1 MPSPDPLDTDAGR
14 PDGAPPAI
22 ADDARPAAPPAGD
35 ALAAAAPNVVVERL
49 AAAVMSTAKGVRG
62 RVLYVGWSPD
72 DLPAATGRRDELS
85 GGARQELDHYLATG
99 LDIRRVPFARIVP
112 ASYLICGPV
121 IDFADARDR
130 VAEDQVQ
137 YTCLDATGE
146 RREYAVGELGIL
158 RGITLA
164 RQPWQAYAGGG
175 MDVAVSTVPLY
186 SVIAPLPDPTGE
198 TGLAMLFEPT
208 IPGASNEA
216 AFRSFVRMTI
226 GRLLVLDESQ
236 PPASRRGYLDVAGR
250 MAGVPPTSGL
260 LKTLV
265 SLRGMGFV
273 DFDDSWLRDMQRRG
287 KQLQGGVIR
296 FLRAIGMVEVTDGLL
311 RELSDPRPDYDV
323 DPLDTSRLVDMAE
336 QMYGVAAGRFG
347 L

>member
-1 MPSPDPLDTDAGR
+1 MASPE
-14 PDGAPPAI
+14 PPAV
-22 ADDARPAAPPAGD
+22 DDPVPAGPS
-35 ALAAAAPNVVVERL
+35 AAATDGTAADTVAAETAPEVVVERL

-62 RVLYVGWSPD
+62 RVLYVGWSED
-72 DLPAATGRRDELS
+72 DLPAATGRRDGLS
-85 GGARQELDHYLATG
+85 DGARQALDHYRATG
-99 LDIRRVPFARIVP
+99 LDVRKVPFARLVP

-121 IDFADARDR
+121 IDFADTRDR

-137 YTCLDATGE
+137 YSCLDATGE
-146 RREYAVGELGIL
+146 RRDYAIGELGIL

-164 RQPWQAYAGGG
+164 RQPWQAYTGGG
-175 MDVAVSTVPLY
+175 MELAVSTVPLY
-186 SVIAPLPDPTGE
+186 SVFAPLPDPTGE
-198 TGLAMLFEPT
+198 TGLALLFEPT

-236 PPASRRGYLDVAGR
+236 PPGSRRGYLDVAGR
-250 MAGVPPTSGL
+250 VAGVPPKGGL
-260 LKTLV
+260 LGTLV
-265 SLRGMGFV
+265 RLRGMGFV
-273 DFDDSWLRDMQRRG
+273 EFDDSWLRDMQRRG
-287 KQLQGGVIR
+287 KQLQGGMIR

-311 RELSDPRPDYDV
+311 NELTDPRPDYDV
-323 DPLDTSRLVDMAE
+323 DPLDTARLVDMAE